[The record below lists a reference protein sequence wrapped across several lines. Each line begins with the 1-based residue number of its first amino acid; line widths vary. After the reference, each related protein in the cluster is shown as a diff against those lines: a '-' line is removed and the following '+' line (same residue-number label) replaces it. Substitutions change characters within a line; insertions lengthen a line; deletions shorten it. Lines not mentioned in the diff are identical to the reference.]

1 MAQRE
6 LSVENN
12 DLDDFIQFL
21 VSVFFFDSAH
31 FLMAVHESVLQ
42 IQIESWCK
50 SYPSLQK
57 KSCILT
63 WTVKLPLYW
72 KTEKGNS
79 LNSIIMMAQE
89 FKYIIHECYV
99 ECLYSMHC

>member
-42 IQIESWCK
+42 IQIES
-50 SYPSLQK
+50 
-57 KSCILT
+57 
-63 WTVKLPLYW
+63 
-72 KTEKGNS
+72 
-79 LNSIIMMAQE
+79 
-89 FKYIIHECYV
+89 
-99 ECLYSMHC
+99 

>member
-1 MAQRE
+1 MAQCE

-21 VSVFFFDSAH
+21 VSVFWQSPFS
-31 FLMAVHESVLQ
+31 MAVHESVLQ

-63 WTVKLPLYW
+63 WTV
-72 KTEKGNS
+72 
-79 LNSIIMMAQE
+79 
-89 FKYIIHECYV
+89 
-99 ECLYSMHC
+99 